1 MEPRNLLQ
9 SFKDSLLSNATVK
22 SVYGDPVTF
31 GDRTIVPVARVAYG
45 FGGLSGSRL
54 KSGQAPL
61 LTDET
66 GTRGPGEEGLGG
78 GGGVAA
84 MPLGVVEV
92 TPTRTRF
99 IRFGEGRRLA
109 AAAAIGL
116 VAGIWFGRRH
126 NGR

>member
-22 SVYGDPVTF
+22 SVYGDPITF

-45 FGGLSGSRL
+45 FGGGFGSRL
-54 KSGQAPL
+54 KAGQAPNL
-61 LTDET
+61 LGE
-66 GTRGPGEEGLGG
+66 GNRGPGEEGGGG

-92 TPTRTRF
+92 TPMRTRF

-109 AAAAIGL
+109 AAAAIGVL
-116 VAGIWFGRRH
+116 AGIWLGRRKS
-126 NGR
+126 

>member
-22 SVYGDPVTF
+22 SVYGDPITF

-45 FGGLSGSRL
+45 FGGGYGSRL
-54 KSGQAPL
+54 KSGQAPSVVA
-61 LTDET
+61 E
-66 GTRGPGEEGLGG
+66 GGPRGPGEEGGGG

-109 AAAAIGL
+109 AAVGIGL
-116 VAGIWFGRRH
+116 LAGIWFGRRR